1 MNKILVTGG
10 CGFIGSNFIRRLL
23 IKYPSISII
32 NLDKLT
38 YSGNIDNLN
47 DIILKKYKMVRGD
60 ICDTQLLQSIFTK
73 HKFDS
78 VVHFAAESHVD
89 RSIDNPMQFLNT
101 NVMGTLSLL
110 NESIKYVKKTKNT
123 QFRFLHV
130 STDEVY
136 GSLDNSGMFTEETPY
151 DPSSP
156 YSASKASSDHLVR
169 AWQRTYGLSTLITNC
184 SNNYGPFQFPE
195 KLIPLMIINCLDKK
209 PLPLYGSGDNIR
221 DWLYVDDHCDALI
234 SVLKKGK
241 IGETYNI
248 GGNNEVKNIDVV
260 NVICEILDNELPLN
274 HGKSYKELITF
285 VNDRPGHD
293 FRYAI
298 DSSKIKNDLGWSPR
312 ESFSSGLHKTI
323 QWYLNNKEW
332 WRNIQKKK
340 YNQQRLG
347 VIKK

>member
-23 IKYPSISII
+23 IKDPSISII

-38 YSGNIDNLN
+38 YSGNTDNLN
-47 DIILKKYKMVRGD
+47 DIILEKYKMIRGD
-60 ICDTQLLQSIFTK
+60 ICDTQLLHSIFTK
-73 HKFDS
+73 YQFDS
-78 VVHFAAESHVD
+78 VVYFEAESHVD

-136 GSLDNSGMFTEETPY
+136 GSLDNSGMFTEKTPY

-195 KLIPLMIINCLDKK
+195 KLIPLMIINCLNKK
-209 PLPLYGSGDNIR
+209 PLPLYGSGNNIR

-234 SVLKKGK
+234 SVLRKGK

-260 NVICEILDNELPLN
+260 NAICEILDNELPLN
-274 HGKSYKELITF
+274 DGKSYKELITF

-298 DSSKIKNDLGWSPR
+298 DSSKIKNDLGWLPR

-323 QWYLNNKEW
+323 QWYLNNKKW

>member
-1 MNKILVTGG
+1 MIKILVTGG

-23 IKYPSISII
+23 IKDPSISII

-47 DIILKKYKMVRGD
+47 DIFLKKYKMIRGD
-60 ICDTQLLQSIFTK
+60 ICDTKLLQSIFTK

-89 RSIDNPMQFLNT
+89 RSIDNPIQFLNT
-101 NVMGTLSLL
+101 NVMGTFSLL
-110 NESIKYVKKTKNT
+110 NESIKYVEKTKNT

-136 GSLDNSGMFTEETPY
+136 GSLDNSGMFTEKTPY

-209 PLPLYGSGDNIR
+209 PLPIYGSGNNIR
-221 DWLYVDDHCDALI
+221 DWLFVDDHCDALI

-260 NVICEILDNELPLN
+260 NAICEILDNELPFN
-274 HGKSYKELITF
+274 DGKSYKELITF

-340 YNQQRLG
+340 YNQERLG
-347 VIKK
+347 DIIK

>member
-23 IKYPSISII
+23 IKDPSISII

-38 YSGNIDNLN
+38 YSGNTDNLN
-47 DIILKKYKMVRGD
+47 DIILEKYKMIRGD
-60 ICDTQLLQSIFTK
+60 ICDTQLLHSIFTK
-73 HKFDS
+73 YQFDS

-136 GSLDNSGMFTEETPY
+136 GSLDNSGMFTEKTPY

-195 KLIPLMIINCLDKK
+195 KLIPLMIINCLNKK
-209 PLPLYGSGDNIR
+209 PLPVYGSGNNIR

-234 SVLKKGK
+234 SVLRIGK

-260 NVICEILDNELPLN
+260 NAICEILDNELPLN
-274 HGKSYKELITF
+274 DGKSYKELITF